1 MMSIKLTLNYKLVG
15 GTTEMRTEIEM
26 ISLIK
31 DIAFKEENIRA
42 AYIEGS
48 RTNPNAPKDIFQDYD
63 IVYIVTT
70 TKPFRENK
78 EWIKCFGEI
87 LYMHYPE
94 ENVFYPSDVENCYG
108 WQIQFADGN
117 RMDLHVCTKEN
128 ALANLELYQILVDK
142 DGIVPY
148 PQETDDKKY
157 WVKEPQEI
165 EFQCACSDFWWCLNN
180 VAKGLWRNEL
190 PYAMDVINFVLRPH
204 LKRLLE
210 WEIGIEHNFSVSA
223 GKSGKYFKK
232 YLPEDKYKQF
242 LATYSIAEIESIWN
256 SVFGMCGLF
265 QSTAVEFSKKQNF
278 SYDFEQAKNSLNFL
292 QHVRKLPVNAKE
304 IYP

>member
-1 MMSIKLTLNYKLVG
+1 
-15 GTTEMRTEIEM
+15 MRTEAEM

-70 TKPFRENK
+70 TKPFREDK
-78 EWIKCFGEI
+78 EWINNFGKI

-94 ENVFYPSDVENCYG
+94 DNVFYPSDVENCYG

-148 PQETDDKKY
+148 PQETTDERY
-157 WVKEPQEI
+157 WVKEPREI
-165 EFQCACSDFWWCLNN
+165 EFKCTCSDFWWCLNN

-210 WEIGIEHNFSVSA
+210 WKMGIENNFSVSA

-232 YLPEDKYKQF
+232 YLQEETYRQF

-256 SVFGMCGLF
+256 SVFEMCDLF
-265 QSTAVEFSKKQNF
+265 QSTAVELSKKQKF
-278 SYDFEQAKNSLNFL
+278 VYDFEQAENSLSFL
-292 QHVRKLPVNAKE
+292 HHVRKLPANAKE

>member
-1 MMSIKLTLNYKLVG
+1 MK
-15 GTTEMRTEIEM
+15 MRTEAEM

-48 RTNPNAPKDIFQDYD
+48 RTNPNAPEDIFQDYD

-70 TKPFRENK
+70 TKPFREDK
-78 EWIKCFGEI
+78 EWINNFGKI

-94 ENVFYPSDVENCYG
+94 DNVFYPSDVENCYG

-148 PQETDDKKY
+148 PQETTDERY
-157 WVKEPQEI
+157 WVKEPREI
-165 EFQCACSDFWWCLNN
+165 EFKCTCSDFWWCLNN

-210 WEIGIEHNFSVSA
+210 WKMGIENNFSVSA
-223 GKSGKYFKK
+223 GKSCKYFKK
-232 YLPEDKYKQF
+232 YLQEETYRQF

-256 SVFGMCGLF
+256 SVFEMCDLF
-265 QSTAVEFSKKQNF
+265 QSTAVELSKKQKF
-278 SYDFEQAKNSLNFL
+278 VYDFEQAENSLGFL
-292 QHVRKLPVNAKE
+292 HHVRKLPANAKE

>member
-1 MMSIKLTLNYKLVG
+1 MK
-15 GTTEMRTEIEM
+15 MRTEAEM

-70 TKPFRENK
+70 TKPFREDK
-78 EWIKCFGEI
+78 EWINNFGNI

-94 ENVFYPSDVENCYG
+94 DNVFYPSDVENCYG

-148 PQETDDKKY
+148 PQETTDERY
-157 WVKEPQEI
+157 WVKEPREI
-165 EFQCACSDFWWCLNN
+165 EFKCTCSDFWWCLNN

-210 WEIGIEHNFSVSA
+210 WKMGIENNFSVSA
-223 GKSGKYFKK
+223 GKSCKYFKK
-232 YLPEDKYKQF
+232 YLQEETYRQF

-256 SVFGMCGLF
+256 SVFEMCDLF
-265 QSTAVEFSKKQNF
+265 QSTAVELSKKQKF
-278 SYDFEQAKNSLNFL
+278 VYDFEQAENSLSFL
-292 QHVRKLPVNAKE
+292 HHVRKLPANAKE

>member
-1 MMSIKLTLNYKLVG
+1 
-15 GTTEMRTEIEM
+15 MRTEAKM

-48 RTNPNAPKDIFQDYD
+48 RTNPNAPEDIFQDYD

-70 TKPFRENK
+70 TKPFREDK
-78 EWIKCFGEI
+78 EWINNFGKI

-94 ENVFYPSDVENCYG
+94 DNVFYPSDVENCYG

-148 PQETDDKKY
+148 PQETTDERY
-157 WVKEPQEI
+157 WVKEPREI
-165 EFQCACSDFWWCLNN
+165 EFKCTCSDFWWCLNN

-210 WEIGIEHNFSVSA
+210 WKMGIENNFSVSA
-223 GKSGKYFKK
+223 GKSCKYFKK
-232 YLPEDKYKQF
+232 YLQEETYRQF

-256 SVFGMCGLF
+256 SVFEMCDLF
-265 QSTAVEFSKKQNF
+265 QSTAVELSKKQKF
-278 SYDFEQAKNSLNFL
+278 VYDFEQAENSLSFL
-292 QHVRKLPVNAKE
+292 HHVRKLPANAKE

>member
-1 MMSIKLTLNYKLVG
+1 
-15 GTTEMRTEIEM
+15 MRTEAEM

-70 TKPFRENK
+70 TKPFREDK
-78 EWIKCFGEI
+78 EWINNFGKI

-94 ENVFYPSDVENCYG
+94 DNVFYPSDVENCYG

-148 PQETDDKKY
+148 PQETTDERY
-157 WVKEPQEI
+157 WVKEPREI
-165 EFQCACSDFWWCLNN
+165 EFKCTCSDFWWCLNN

-210 WEIGIEHNFSVSA
+210 WKMGIENNFSVSA
-223 GKSGKYFKK
+223 GKSCKYFKK
-232 YLPEDKYKQF
+232 YLQEETYRQF

-256 SVFGMCGLF
+256 SVFVMCDLF
-265 QSTAVEFSKKQNF
+265 QNTAVELSRKQKF
-278 SYDFEQAKNSLNFL
+278 TYDFEQAENSLSFL
-292 QHVRKLPVNAKE
+292 QHVRKLPANAKE

>member
-1 MMSIKLTLNYKLVG
+1 MK
-15 GTTEMRTEIEM
+15 MRTEAEM

-70 TKPFRENK
+70 IKPFREDK
-78 EWIKCFGEI
+78 EWINNFGKI

-94 ENVFYPSDVENCYG
+94 DNVFYPSDVENCYG

-148 PQETDDKKY
+148 PQETTDERY
-157 WVKEPQEI
+157 WVKEPREI
-165 EFQCACSDFWWCLNN
+165 EFKCTCSDFWWCLNN

-190 PYAMDVINFVLRPH
+190 PYAMDVR
-204 LKRLLE
+204 KM
-210 WEIGIEHNFSVSA
+210 GIENNFSVSA
-223 GKSGKYFKK
+223 GKSCKYFKK
-232 YLPEDKYKQF
+232 YLQEETYRQF

-256 SVFGMCGLF
+256 SVFEMCDLF
-265 QSTAVEFSKKQNF
+265 QSTAVELSKKQKF
-278 SYDFEQAKNSLNFL
+278 VYDFEQAENSLSFL
-292 QHVRKLPVNAKE
+292 HHVRKLPANAKE

>member
-1 MMSIKLTLNYKLVG
+1 MK
-15 GTTEMRTEIEM
+15 MRTEAEM

-70 TKPFRENK
+70 TKPFREDK
-78 EWIKCFGEI
+78 EWINNFGKI

-94 ENVFYPSDVENCYG
+94 DNVFYPSDVENCYG

-148 PQETDDKKY
+148 PQETTDERY
-157 WVKEPQEI
+157 WVKEPREI
-165 EFQCACSDFWWCLNN
+165 EFKCTCSDFWWCLNN

-210 WEIGIEHNFSVSA
+210 WKMGIENNFSVSA
-223 GKSGKYFKK
+223 GKSCKYFKK
-232 YLPEDKYKQF
+232 YLQEETYRQF

-256 SVFGMCGLF
+256 SVFEMCDLF
-265 QSTAVEFSKKQNF
+265 QSTAVELSKKQKF
-278 SYDFEQAKNSLNFL
+278 VYDFEQAENSMNFL

>member
-1 MMSIKLTLNYKLVG
+1 MK
-15 GTTEMRTEIEM
+15 MRTEAEM

-70 TKPFRENK
+70 TKPFREDK
-78 EWIKCFGEI
+78 EWINNFGKI

-94 ENVFYPSDVENCYG
+94 DNVYYPSDVENCYG

-148 PQETDDKKY
+148 PQETTDERY
-157 WVKEPQEI
+157 WVKEPREI
-165 EFQCACSDFWWCLNN
+165 EFKCTCSDFWWCLNN

-210 WEIGIEHNFSVSA
+210 WKMGIENNFSVSA
-223 GKSGKYFKK
+223 GKSCKYFKK
-232 YLPEDKYKQF
+232 YLQEETYRQF

-256 SVFGMCGLF
+256 SVFEMCDLF
-265 QSTAVEFSKKQNF
+265 QSTAVELSKKQKF
-278 SYDFEQAKNSLNFL
+278 VYDFKQAENSLSFL
-292 QHVRKLPVNAKE
+292 HHVRKLPANAKE

>member
-1 MMSIKLTLNYKLVG
+1 MKV
-15 GTTEMRTEIEM
+15 RTEAEM

-70 TKPFRENK
+70 TKPFREDK
-78 EWIKCFGEI
+78 EWINNFGKI

-94 ENVFYPSDVENCYG
+94 DNVFCPSDVENCYG

-117 RMDLHVCTKEN
+117 RMDLHVCTREN

-148 PQETDDKKY
+148 PQETTDERY
-157 WVKEPQEI
+157 WVKEPMEI
-165 EFQCACSDFWWCLNN
+165 EFQCTCSDFWWCLNN

-190 PYAMDVINFVLRPH
+190 PYAMDVINFVLRQH

-210 WEIGIEHNFSVSA
+210 WQIGIENNFSVSA
-223 GKSGKYFKK
+223 GKSGKYFKN
-232 YLPEDKYKQF
+232 YLPEETYRQF

-256 SVFGMCGLF
+256 SVFEMCDLF
-265 QSTAVEFSKKQNF
+265 QRTAVELSKKQKF
-278 SYDFEQAKNSLNFL
+278 VYDFEQAENSLSFL
-292 QHVRKLPVNAKE
+292 QHVRKLPSNAKE

>member
-1 MMSIKLTLNYKLVG
+1 
-15 GTTEMRTEIEM
+15 MRTEAEM

-63 IVYIVTT
+63 IVYIVTA
-70 TKPFRENK
+70 TKPFREDK
-78 EWIKCFGEI
+78 EWINNFGKI

-94 ENVFYPSDVENCYG
+94 DNVFYPSDVENCYG

-148 PQETDDKKY
+148 PQETTDERY
-157 WVKEPQEI
+157 WVKEPREI
-165 EFQCACSDFWWCLNN
+165 EFKCTCSDFWWCLNN

-210 WEIGIEHNFSVSA
+210 WKMGIENNFSVSA
-223 GKSGKYFKK
+223 GKSCKYFKK
-232 YLPEDKYKQF
+232 YLQEETYRQF

-256 SVFGMCGLF
+256 SVFEMCDLF
-265 QSTAVEFSKKQNF
+265 QSTAVELSKKQKF
-278 SYDFEQAKNSLNFL
+278 VYDFEQAENSLSFL
-292 QHVRKLPVNAKE
+292 HHVRKLPANAKE

>member
-1 MMSIKLTLNYKLVG
+1 
-15 GTTEMRTEIEM
+15 MRTEAEM

-70 TKPFRENK
+70 TKPFREDK
-78 EWIKCFGEI
+78 EWINNFGKI

-94 ENVFYPSDVENCYG
+94 DNVFYPSDVENCYG

-148 PQETDDKKY
+148 PQETTGERY
-157 WVKEPQEI
+157 WVKEPREI
-165 EFQCACSDFWWCLNN
+165 EFKCTCSDFWWCLNN

-210 WEIGIEHNFSVSA
+210 WKMGIENNFSVSA
-223 GKSGKYFKK
+223 GKSCKYFKK
-232 YLPEDKYKQF
+232 YLQEETYRQF

-256 SVFGMCGLF
+256 SVFEMCDLF
-265 QSTAVEFSKKQNF
+265 QSTAVELSKKQKF
-278 SYDFEQAKNSLNFL
+278 VYDFEQAENSLSFL
-292 QHVRKLPVNAKE
+292 HHVRKLPANAKE

>member
-1 MMSIKLTLNYKLVG
+1 
-15 GTTEMRTEIEM
+15 MRTEAEM

-70 TKPFRENK
+70 TKPFREDK
-78 EWIKCFGEI
+78 EWINNFGKI

-94 ENVFYPSDVENCYG
+94 DNVFYPSDVENCYG

-142 DGIVPY
+142 DGIMPY
-148 PQETDDKKY
+148 PQETTDERY
-157 WVKEPQEI
+157 WVKEPREI
-165 EFQCACSDFWWCLNN
+165 EFKCTCSDFWWCLNN

-210 WEIGIEHNFSVSA
+210 WKMGIENNFSVSA
-223 GKSGKYFKK
+223 GKSCKYFKK
-232 YLPEDKYKQF
+232 YLQEETYRQF

-278 SYDFEQAKNSLNFL
+278 SYDYEQAKNSLNFL